1 MGVGIFPSG
10 PVASRI
16 FFFFFVF
23 KKKIKHKGE
32 SCRIMRCIKNL
43 LNNKHG
49 LNFFFFFCIKF
60 WKSIVAY
67 SRLGITLEN
76 KIPLD
81 LWTLSFCT

>member
-1 MGVGIFPSG
+1 M
-10 PVASRI
+10 
-16 FFFFFVF
+16 
-23 KKKIKHKGE
+23 KHKRK
-32 SCRIMRCIKNL
+32 SSRIMRCIKNL

-49 LNFFFFFCIKF
+49 LIFNFFCIKF

-67 SRLGITLEN
+67 NRLGITFEN